1 MIRLLSGDCRDVL
14 ATLPAELNTAYTEMA
29 MERCR
34 ADAPLFTSFPP
45 AEDPEES
52 RMADLFTDM
61 AAD

>member
-14 ATLPAELNTAYTEMA
+14 ATLPAESVQ
-29 MERCR
+29 CV
-34 ADAPLFTSFPP
+34 DAPLFTAFPP
-45 AEDPEES
+45 AEPPEDE